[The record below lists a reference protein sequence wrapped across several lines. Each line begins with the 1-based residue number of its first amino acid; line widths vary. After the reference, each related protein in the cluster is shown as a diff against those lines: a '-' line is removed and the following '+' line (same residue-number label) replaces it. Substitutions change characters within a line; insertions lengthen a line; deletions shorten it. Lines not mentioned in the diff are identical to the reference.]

1 MEDTLQDEAWK
12 DSFDK
17 LLEPRPQLR
26 LLNIIK
32 TNVRAS
38 FNLDSSVENS
48 NHSILENDKKAGSEQ
63 HILDGCDVLKK
74 FGTSCNSISTP
85 FGKRLGTDLFHCGIS
100 PITGMKLDGF
110 GGYTEKPWILNR
122 NTDRVE
128 DFVELHIKKRVCFEV
143 ESKNT
148 IETIRNS
155 KKKSDELGIRSSLV
169 LQPGKWRKSLNS
181 WRRTQVVEP
190 TLNRSDNSRLL
201 TARASRQVSP
211 SKGRK
216 SVFLNDCNN
225 IITDYESQVLKHC
238 DQRKPLRFEV
248 VYAPSKM
255 MNTKKI
261 GEGAYGEVFKY
272 TMKRK
277 KRDTRN
283 CDVVLKVI
291 PIEGST
297 EVNGELQKTFEQILP
312 EILISKKMC
321 SLRLGK
327 NNTTHG
333 YANIYKVSLVKGK
346 YPEHLIKLWESY
358 DEEKE
363 SENDHPRIFA
373 DDQLFIVLELK
384 FSGEDMSSFKF
395 VNAEQSYY
403 VLQQIMLALA
413 VGEEECQFEHRDLHW
428 GNILIEPT
436 IKKEISYKFHTKDL
450 KVFSK
455 GVKVT
460 IIDYTLSR
468 ITIDEFCNFNDL
480 SSDEEL
486 FVASGDYQYDI
497 YRLMRDELKNNW
509 ASFAPKTNVLWLSY
523 VTAKLIDGVYYKS
536 ANTKLHKL
544 YIEKLRTFQ
553 STILSFESATHC
565 AKQVFDLN

>member
-333 YANIYKVSLVKGK
+333 YANIYKL
-346 YPEHLIKLWESY
+346 
-358 DEEKE
+358 KE
-363 SENDHPRIFA
+363 STR
-373 DDQLFIVLELK
+373 
-384 FSGEDMSSFKF
+384 
-395 VNAEQSYY
+395 
-403 VLQQIMLALA
+403 
-413 VGEEECQFEHRDLHW
+413 
-428 GNILIEPT
+428 NI
-436 IKKEISYKFHTKDL
+436 
-450 KVFSK
+450 
-455 GVKVT
+455 
-460 IIDYTLSR
+460 
-468 ITIDEFCNFNDL
+468 
-480 SSDEEL
+480 
-486 FVASGDYQYDI
+486 
-497 YRLMRDELKNNW
+497 
-509 ASFAPKTNVLWLSY
+509 
-523 VTAKLIDGVYYKS
+523 
-536 ANTKLHKL
+536 
-544 YIEKLRTFQ
+544 
-553 STILSFESATHC
+553 
-565 AKQVFDLN
+565 